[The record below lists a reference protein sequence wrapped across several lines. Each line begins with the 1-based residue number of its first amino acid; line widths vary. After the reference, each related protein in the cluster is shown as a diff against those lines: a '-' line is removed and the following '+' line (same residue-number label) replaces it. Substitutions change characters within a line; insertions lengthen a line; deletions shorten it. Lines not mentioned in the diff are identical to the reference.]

1 MKRVIVMMLAALTIF
16 GTGLQ
21 ASDKYGSGKQF
32 ADSLKGSGSGVLNN
46 FNPGEVIPGYTEN
59 PPESAHY
66 GGVTS
71 SNSASLE
78 SAGASA
84 LNNSEV
90 GKLTS
95 EVIMNR
101 PKDPISMDAPFI
113 SGGFDVQDK
122 ADIVTNGT
130 YDKCETVNVSKTEIT
145 SHVCERTPAAELTC
159 TRKASIK
166 DNVVRKT
173 VRKTYQK
180 VVTLGYN
187 ARNVKWSGAFN
198 IPEKGRLLHVAVD
211 GERLVVPWSS
221 KCDRESVTYEC
232 KASVKETLSIMGK
245 ELPIDILM
253 YPREDSICSGG
264 VNTHCT
270 YHTRN
275 GWGQI
280 HQAFDTDM
288 QVSAGQSFPVTSVLV
303 IPKRTVHIIDMTNP
317 TLVLRVDNVPTG
329 LSVPF
334 RFITSIGGSLTKIY
348 DSVFHTPDSVAYSKT
363 GMLFGATLMANTT
376 DVVAQNGDLA
386 MLLSE
391 YVQQC
396 VIGDI
401 MLTHKYSMAE
411 LMQSSDPY
419 EIIFRKPSPLRG
431 VIVPRGN
438 SLAQAGFQTCEALA
452 NNVLKRELKV
462 DTTKGG
468 KTWDYYVNRFIG
480 PRASADTL
488 FGLMM
493 ADSYGFYYQG
503 GRDASEILRQN
514 VVMNAIK
521 QGITT
526 HTAASGNVASLV
538 NMADQS
544 SNSKMRLSWA
554 ASGGLAATFVPVMH
568 TVLMAMLVGMFPI
581 IILLATIHGLT
592 LPVLKGYVF
601 SLVYLQS
608 WPPLYAILNYA
619 MAFYLKG
626 ETKGMNFSLSNLNTI
641 QQTHSDIGLMAAWLS
656 NSIPFIAAGLVFG
669 LWRVVSQAGNYL
681 GSSINSTASS
691 AASQAADGTWA
702 FNNMQME
709 NVSGFKWDT
718 NQSVRDGQMLTQHAS
733 GATTTKTA
741 GGGILHDG
749 KSAISSL
756 ATDIQFGRMLSSSYQ
771 AQQREAESQVQSL
784 SNSISHG
791 SQLVGSQLTQWAQ
804 QRGNSDTVV
813 SGADSSRATTLT
825 QAINKLNSVA
835 DSLAKRA
842 GISTSEAVTEVLNKS
857 QSGDFTAGGHGEAGI
872 DTRKNILGKA
882 VELTTGASASG
893 KLYTDISYKGSDRS
907 SHGINSDISSKTGHD
922 RSLTAQE
929 TKDVRDAMDVINN
942 HRTTDNSSHTDN
954 ASSSLSEQLAS
965 NLSDLQSQ
973 IKQYN
978 DALNRSHE
986 YAQMASYAENNSAS
1000 INSNYSQE
1008 FVNYVHQSAPGRAT
1022 TVLTDAGNP
1031 SLRAEREQL
1040 AQAFVDEKLKPQLEQ
1055 EFRENRLRASESM
1068 GSVGPV
1074 VDMQSDL
1081 KRAYAENFADM
1092 QQRASGA
1099 SVQGAEQIQKQVRDT
1114 RQTVESQVLKNEQE
1128 MASSQQE
1135 LKTQRNTL
1143 AEQHKESEGAYNEAL
1158 KQERSEQKFGWNS
1171 DKDEENMQRLRDAAK
1186 WKDK

>member
-1 MKRVIVMMLAALTIF
+1 V
-16 GTGLQ
+16 
-21 ASDKYGSGKQF
+21 
-32 ADSLKGSGSGVLNN
+32 LK
-46 FNPGEVIPGYTEN
+46 
-59 PPESAHY
+59 
-66 GGVTS
+66 
-71 SNSASLE
+71 
-78 SAGASA
+78 
-84 LNNSEV
+84 
-90 GKLTS
+90 
-95 EVIMNR
+95 
-101 PKDPISMDAPFI
+101 FI
-113 SGGFDVQDK
+113 
-122 ADIVTNGT
+122 
-130 YDKCETVNVSKTEIT
+130 
-145 SHVCERTPAAELTC
+145 
-159 TRKASIK
+159 
-166 DNVVRKT
+166 
-173 VRKTYQK
+173 
-180 VVTLGYN
+180 
-187 ARNVKWSGAFN
+187 
-198 IPEKGRLLHVAVD
+198 AVF
-211 GERLVVPWSS
+211 
-221 KCDRESVTYEC
+221 
-232 KASVKETLSIMGK
+232 
-245 ELPIDILM
+245 IL
-253 YPREDSICSGG
+253 I
-264 VNTHCT
+264 
-270 YHTRN
+270 
-275 GWGQI
+275 
-280 HQAFDTDM
+280 
-288 QVSAGQSFPVTSVLV
+288 TSVLV

-376 DVVAQNGDLA
+376 DVVAQNSDLA
-386 MLLSE
+386 TLLKE

-401 MLTHKYSMAE
+401 MLSHKYSMAE

-419 EIIFRKPSPLRG
+419 EIIFRRPSPLRG

-733 GATTTKTA
+733 GATTIKTA

-835 DSLAKRA
+835 DSLAKRT
-842 GISTSEAVTEVLNKS
+842 GISTSEAVKEVLNKS
-857 QSGDFTAGGHGEAGI
+857 QSGDFTAGVS
-872 DTRKNILGKA
+872 LSVGKDK
-882 VELTTGASASG
+882 LFGLLSA
-893 KLYTDISYKGSDRS
+893 KANTDFSYKGSDQS
-907 SHGINSDISSKTGHD
+907 SHGINSDISSKTDHD
-922 RSLTAQE
+922 RSLTVQE

-965 NLSDLQSQ
+965 NLSDLQGQ

-1055 EFRENRLRASESM
+1055 EFRENRLRASEGM
-1068 GSVGPV
+1068 GSVGPA

-1128 MASSQQE
+1128 MASSQQK
-1135 LKTQRNTL
+1135 LNTQRNTV
-1143 AEQHKESEGAYNEAL
+1143 AGQHKEGEKAFGEAL
-1158 KQERSEQKFGWNS
+1158 AQEKEKQKPLPLSPSGAWNS

>member
-1 MKRVIVMMLAALTIF
+1 MSMVDTVYVMSGGEFFQAAFNGVATLI
-16 GTGLQ
+16 GT
-21 ASDKYGSGKQF
+21 STW
-32 ADSLKGSGSGVLNN
+32 DSLFHIVGFFSAMALFFVYIRGHDPKEVL
-46 FNPGEVIPGYTEN
+46 
-59 PPESAHY
+59 
-66 GGVTS
+66 
-71 SNSASLE
+71 
-78 SAGASA
+78 
-84 LNNSEV
+84 
-90 GKLTS
+90 K
-95 EVIMNR
+95 
-101 PKDPISMDAPFI
+101 FI
-113 SGGFDVQDK
+113 
-122 ADIVTNGT
+122 
-130 YDKCETVNVSKTEIT
+130 
-145 SHVCERTPAAELTC
+145 
-159 TRKASIK
+159 
-166 DNVVRKT
+166 
-173 VRKTYQK
+173 
-180 VVTLGYN
+180 
-187 ARNVKWSGAFN
+187 
-198 IPEKGRLLHVAVD
+198 AVF
-211 GERLVVPWSS
+211 
-221 KCDRESVTYEC
+221 
-232 KASVKETLSIMGK
+232 
-245 ELPIDILM
+245 IL
-253 YPREDSICSGG
+253 I
-264 VNTHCT
+264 
-270 YHTRN
+270 
-275 GWGQI
+275 
-280 HQAFDTDM
+280 
-288 QVSAGQSFPVTSVLV
+288 TSVLV

-386 MLLSE
+386 TLLKE

-401 MLTHKYSMAE
+401 MLSHKYSMAE

-619 MAFYLKG
+619 MSYYLKG

-681 GSSINSTASS
+681 GSSINSTATS

-791 SQLVGSQLTQWAQ
+791 SQLVGSQLTQWVQ

-835 DSLAKRA
+835 DSVAKRN
-842 GISTSEAVTEVLNKS
+842 GISTSEAVTEVLDKS
-857 QSGDFTAGGHGEAGI
+857 QSGNFSAG
-872 DTRKNILGKA
+872 
-882 VELTTGASASG
+882 VSASVG
-893 KLYTDISYKGSDRS
+893 KDRIFGFISAKANTDFSYNGSDKS
-907 SHGINSDISSKTGHD
+907 SHGINSDISSRTGHD
-922 RSLTAQE
+922 SSLTAQE
-929 TKDVRDAMDVINN
+929 IKDVRDAMDVINN

-1008 FVNYVHQSAPGRAT
+1008 FVNYAHQAAPARAT
-1022 TVLTDAGNP
+1022 TVLTDAGDP

-1055 EFRENRLRASESM
+1055 EFRENRLRALEGM
-1068 GSVGPV
+1068 GSVAPMS
-1074 VDMQSDL
+1074 DMQSDL
-1081 KRAYAENFADM
+1081 KRAYAENLADM

-1099 SVQGAEQIQKQVRDT
+1099 SVRSAEQIQKQVRDT

-1128 MASSQQE
+1128 MVSSKKGLGTE
-1135 LKTQRNTL
+1135 RETL
-1143 AEQHKESEGAYNEAL
+1143 SEQHKKSEKAFGEAL
-1158 KQERSEQKFGWNS
+1158 AQEREKQKPFAWNS

-1186 WKDK
+1186 GKDK

>member
-1 MKRVIVMMLAALTIF
+1 MSMVDTVYVMSGGEFFQAAFNGVATLI
-16 GTGLQ
+16 GT
-21 ASDKYGSGKQF
+21 STW
-32 ADSLKGSGSGVLNN
+32 DSLFHIVGFFSAMALFFVYIRGHDPKEVL
-46 FNPGEVIPGYTEN
+46 
-59 PPESAHY
+59 
-66 GGVTS
+66 
-71 SNSASLE
+71 
-78 SAGASA
+78 
-84 LNNSEV
+84 
-90 GKLTS
+90 K
-95 EVIMNR
+95 
-101 PKDPISMDAPFI
+101 FI
-113 SGGFDVQDK
+113 
-122 ADIVTNGT
+122 
-130 YDKCETVNVSKTEIT
+130 
-145 SHVCERTPAAELTC
+145 
-159 TRKASIK
+159 
-166 DNVVRKT
+166 
-173 VRKTYQK
+173 
-180 VVTLGYN
+180 
-187 ARNVKWSGAFN
+187 
-198 IPEKGRLLHVAVD
+198 AVF
-211 GERLVVPWSS
+211 
-221 KCDRESVTYEC
+221 
-232 KASVKETLSIMGK
+232 
-245 ELPIDILM
+245 IL
-253 YPREDSICSGG
+253 I
-264 VNTHCT
+264 
-270 YHTRN
+270 
-275 GWGQI
+275 
-280 HQAFDTDM
+280 
-288 QVSAGQSFPVTSVLV
+288 TSVLV

-334 RFITSIGGSLTKIY
+334 RFITGIGGSLTKIY

-480 PRASADTL
+480 PRASADML

-619 MAFYLKG
+619 MSYYLKG

-681 GSSINSTASS
+681 GSSINSTATS

-835 DSLAKRA
+835 DSVAKRN
-842 GISTSEAVTEVLNKS
+842 GISTSEAVTEVLDKS
-857 QSGDFTAGGHGEAGI
+857 QSGNFSAG
-872 DTRKNILGKA
+872 
-882 VELTTGASASG
+882 VSASVG
-893 KLYTDISYKGSDRS
+893 KDRIFGFISAKANTDFSYNGSDKS
-907 SHGINSDISSKTGHD
+907 SHGINSDISSRTGHD
-922 RSLTAQE
+922 SSLTAQE
-929 TKDVRDAMDVINN
+929 IKDVRDAMDVINN

-1008 FVNYVHQSAPGRAT
+1008 FVNYAHQAAPARAT
-1022 TVLTDAGNP
+1022 TVLTDAGDP

-1055 EFRENRLRASESM
+1055 EFRENRLRALEGM
-1068 GSVGPV
+1068 GSVAPMS
-1074 VDMQSDL
+1074 DMQSDL
-1081 KRAYAENFADM
+1081 KRAYAENLADM

-1099 SVQGAEQIQKQVRDT
+1099 SVRSAEQIQKQVRDT
-1114 RQTVESQVLKNEQE
+1114 LQTVESQVLKNEQE
-1128 MASSQQE
+1128 MVSSKKGLGTE
-1135 LKTQRNTL
+1135 RETL
-1143 AEQHKESEGAYNEAL
+1143 SEQHKKSEKAFGEAL
-1158 KQERSEQKFGWNS
+1158 AQEREKQKPFAWNS

-1186 WKDK
+1186 GKDK

>member
-1 MKRVIVMMLAALTIF
+1 MSMVDTVYVMSGGEFFQAAFNGVATLI
-16 GTGLQ
+16 GT
-21 ASDKYGSGKQF
+21 STW
-32 ADSLKGSGSGVLNN
+32 DSLFHIVGFFSAMALFFVYIRGHDPKEVL
-46 FNPGEVIPGYTEN
+46 
-59 PPESAHY
+59 
-66 GGVTS
+66 
-71 SNSASLE
+71 
-78 SAGASA
+78 
-84 LNNSEV
+84 
-90 GKLTS
+90 K
-95 EVIMNR
+95 
-101 PKDPISMDAPFI
+101 FI
-113 SGGFDVQDK
+113 
-122 ADIVTNGT
+122 
-130 YDKCETVNVSKTEIT
+130 
-145 SHVCERTPAAELTC
+145 
-159 TRKASIK
+159 
-166 DNVVRKT
+166 
-173 VRKTYQK
+173 
-180 VVTLGYN
+180 
-187 ARNVKWSGAFN
+187 
-198 IPEKGRLLHVAVD
+198 AVF
-211 GERLVVPWSS
+211 
-221 KCDRESVTYEC
+221 
-232 KASVKETLSIMGK
+232 
-245 ELPIDILM
+245 IL
-253 YPREDSICSGG
+253 I
-264 VNTHCT
+264 
-270 YHTRN
+270 
-275 GWGQI
+275 
-280 HQAFDTDM
+280 
-288 QVSAGQSFPVTSVLV
+288 TSVLV

-334 RFITSIGGSLTKIY
+334 RFITGIGGSLTKIY

-376 DVVAQNGDLA
+376 DVVAQNSDLA
-386 MLLSE
+386 TLLKE

-401 MLTHKYSMAE
+401 MLSHKYSMAE

-554 ASGGLAATFVPVMH
+554 ASGGLAATSVPVMH

-601 SLVYLQS
+601 SLVCLQS

-842 GISTSEAVTEVLNKS
+842 GISTSEAVMEMLNKS
-857 QSGDFTAGGHGEAGI
+857 QSGDFSAGVS
-872 DTRKNILGKA
+872 LSVGKDK
-882 VELTTGASASG
+882 LFGLLSA
-893 KLYTDISYKGSDRS
+893 KANTDFSYKGSDQS
-907 SHGINSDISSKTGHD
+907 SHGINSDISSKTD
-922 RSLTAQE
+922 RDHSLTAQE

-942 HRTTDNSSHTDN
+942 HRTTDNSSHTNN

-1022 TVLTDAGNP
+1022 TVLTDAGSP
-1031 SLRAEREQL
+1031 SLRGEREQL

-1055 EFRENRLRASESM
+1055 EFRENRLRASEGM
-1068 GSVGPV
+1068 GSVGPTT
-1074 VDMQSDL
+1074 DMQSDL
-1081 KRAYAENFADM
+1081 KRAYAENSADM

-1099 SVQGAEQIQKQVRDT
+1099 SVRSAEQIQKQVRDT

-1135 LKTQRNTL
+1135 LKTRRNTL
-1143 AEQHKESEGAYNEAL
+1143 AEQHKESEGVYNEAL
-1158 KQERSEQKFGWNS
+1158 NQERSEQTFGWKS

>member
-1 MKRVIVMMLAALTIF
+1 MSMVDTVYVMSGGEFFQAAFNGVATLI
-16 GTGLQ
+16 GT
-21 ASDKYGSGKQF
+21 STW
-32 ADSLKGSGSGVLNN
+32 DSLFHIVGFFSAMALFFVYIRGHDPKEVL
-46 FNPGEVIPGYTEN
+46 
-59 PPESAHY
+59 
-66 GGVTS
+66 
-71 SNSASLE
+71 
-78 SAGASA
+78 
-84 LNNSEV
+84 
-90 GKLTS
+90 K
-95 EVIMNR
+95 
-101 PKDPISMDAPFI
+101 FI
-113 SGGFDVQDK
+113 
-122 ADIVTNGT
+122 
-130 YDKCETVNVSKTEIT
+130 
-145 SHVCERTPAAELTC
+145 
-159 TRKASIK
+159 
-166 DNVVRKT
+166 
-173 VRKTYQK
+173 
-180 VVTLGYN
+180 
-187 ARNVKWSGAFN
+187 
-198 IPEKGRLLHVAVD
+198 AVF
-211 GERLVVPWSS
+211 
-221 KCDRESVTYEC
+221 
-232 KASVKETLSIMGK
+232 
-245 ELPIDILM
+245 IL
-253 YPREDSICSGG
+253 I
-264 VNTHCT
+264 
-270 YHTRN
+270 
-275 GWGQI
+275 
-280 HQAFDTDM
+280 
-288 QVSAGQSFPVTSVLV
+288 TSVLV

-334 RFITSIGGSLTKIY
+334 RFITGIGGSLTKIY

-376 DVVAQNGDLA
+376 DVVAQNSDLA
-386 MLLSE
+386 TLLKE

-401 MLTHKYSMAE
+401 MLSHKYSMAE

-842 GISTSEAVTEVLNKS
+842 GISTSEAVMEMLNKS
-857 QSGDFTAGGHGEAGI
+857 QSGDFSAGVS
-872 DTRKNILGKA
+872 LSVGKDK
-882 VELTTGASASG
+882 LFGLLSA
-893 KLYTDISYKGSDRS
+893 KANTDFSYKGSDQS
-907 SHGINSDISSKTGHD
+907 SHGINSDISSKTD
-922 RSLTAQE
+922 RDHSLTAQE

-942 HRTTDNSSHTDN
+942 HRTTDNSSHTNN

-1022 TVLTDAGNP
+1022 TVLTDAGSP
-1031 SLRAEREQL
+1031 SLRGEREQL

-1055 EFRENRLRASESM
+1055 EFRENRLRASEGM
-1068 GSVGPV
+1068 GSVGPTT
-1074 VDMQSDL
+1074 DMQSDL
-1081 KRAYAENFADM
+1081 KRAYAENSADM

-1099 SVQGAEQIQKQVRDT
+1099 SVQSAKQIQKQVRDT

-1135 LKTQRNTL
+1135 LKTRRNTL
-1143 AEQHKESEGAYNEAL
+1143 AEQHKESEGVYNEAL
-1158 KQERSEQKFGWNS
+1158 NQERSEQTFGWKS

>member
-1 MKRVIVMMLAALTIF
+1 MSMVDTVYVMSGGEFFQAAFNGVATLI
-16 GTGLQ
+16 GT
-21 ASDKYGSGKQF
+21 STW
-32 ADSLKGSGSGVLNN
+32 DSLFHIVGFFSAMALFFVYIRGHDPKEVL
-46 FNPGEVIPGYTEN
+46 
-59 PPESAHY
+59 
-66 GGVTS
+66 
-71 SNSASLE
+71 
-78 SAGASA
+78 
-84 LNNSEV
+84 
-90 GKLTS
+90 K
-95 EVIMNR
+95 
-101 PKDPISMDAPFI
+101 FI
-113 SGGFDVQDK
+113 
-122 ADIVTNGT
+122 
-130 YDKCETVNVSKTEIT
+130 
-145 SHVCERTPAAELTC
+145 
-159 TRKASIK
+159 
-166 DNVVRKT
+166 
-173 VRKTYQK
+173 
-180 VVTLGYN
+180 
-187 ARNVKWSGAFN
+187 
-198 IPEKGRLLHVAVD
+198 AVF
-211 GERLVVPWSS
+211 
-221 KCDRESVTYEC
+221 
-232 KASVKETLSIMGK
+232 
-245 ELPIDILM
+245 IL
-253 YPREDSICSGG
+253 I
-264 VNTHCT
+264 
-270 YHTRN
+270 
-275 GWGQI
+275 
-280 HQAFDTDM
+280 
-288 QVSAGQSFPVTSVLV
+288 TSVLV

-334 RFITSIGGSLTKIY
+334 RFITGIGGSLTKIY

-376 DVVAQNGDLA
+376 DVVAQNSDLA
-386 MLLSE
+386 TLLKE

-401 MLTHKYSMAE
+401 MLSHKYSMAE

-438 SLAQAGFQTCEALA
+438 SLAQAGFQICEALA

-842 GISTSEAVTEVLNKS
+842 GISTSEAVMEMLNKS
-857 QSGDFTAGGHGEAGI
+857 QSGDFSAGVS
-872 DTRKNILGKA
+872 LSVGKDK
-882 VELTTGASASG
+882 LFGLLSA
-893 KLYTDISYKGSDRS
+893 KANTDFSYKGSDQS
-907 SHGINSDISSKTGHD
+907 SHGINSDISSKTD
-922 RSLTAQE
+922 RDHSLTAQE

-942 HRTTDNSSHTDN
+942 HRTTDNSSHTNN

-1022 TVLTDAGNP
+1022 TVLTDAGSP
-1031 SLRAEREQL
+1031 SLRGEREQL

-1055 EFRENRLRASESM
+1055 EFRENRLRASEGM
-1068 GSVGPV
+1068 GSVGPTT
-1074 VDMQSDL
+1074 DMQSDL
-1081 KRAYAENFADM
+1081 KRAYAENSADM

-1099 SVQGAEQIQKQVRDT
+1099 SVQSAEQIQKQVRDT

-1135 LKTQRNTL
+1135 LKTRRNTL
-1143 AEQHKESEGAYNEAL
+1143 AEQHKESEGVYNEAL
-1158 KQERSEQKFGWNS
+1158 NQERSEQTFGWKS

>member
-1 MKRVIVMMLAALTIF
+1 MSMVDTVYVMNGGEFFQAAFNGVATLI
-16 GTGLQ
+16 GT
-21 ASDKYGSGKQF
+21 STW
-32 ADSLKGSGSGVLNN
+32 DSLFHIVGFFSAMALFFVYLRGHDPKEVL
-46 FNPGEVIPGYTEN
+46 
-59 PPESAHY
+59 
-66 GGVTS
+66 
-71 SNSASLE
+71 
-78 SAGASA
+78 
-84 LNNSEV
+84 
-90 GKLTS
+90 K
-95 EVIMNR
+95 
-101 PKDPISMDAPFI
+101 FI
-113 SGGFDVQDK
+113 
-122 ADIVTNGT
+122 
-130 YDKCETVNVSKTEIT
+130 
-145 SHVCERTPAAELTC
+145 
-159 TRKASIK
+159 
-166 DNVVRKT
+166 
-173 VRKTYQK
+173 
-180 VVTLGYN
+180 
-187 ARNVKWSGAFN
+187 
-198 IPEKGRLLHVAVD
+198 AVF
-211 GERLVVPWSS
+211 
-221 KCDRESVTYEC
+221 
-232 KASVKETLSIMGK
+232 
-245 ELPIDILM
+245 IL
-253 YPREDSICSGG
+253 I
-264 VNTHCT
+264 
-270 YHTRN
+270 
-275 GWGQI
+275 
-280 HQAFDTDM
+280 
-288 QVSAGQSFPVTSVLV
+288 TSVLV

-386 MLLSE
+386 MLLNE

-401 MLTHKYSMAE
+401 MLSHKYSMAE

-462 DTTKGG
+462 DTSKGG
-468 KTWDYYVNRFIG
+468 KTWDYYVNHFIG

-784 SNSISHG
+784 SNSISRG

-835 DSLAKRA
+835 DSLAKRN
-842 GISTSEAVTEVLNKS
+842 GISTSEAVTEMLNKL
-857 QSGDFTAGGHGEAGI
+857 QSGDFSAGVS
-872 DTRKNILGKA
+872 LSVGKD
-882 VELTTGASASG
+882 ELFGFLSA
-893 KLYTDISYKGSDRS
+893 KAHTDFSYKGSDQS
-907 SHGINSDISSKTGHD
+907 SHGINSDISSKTD
-922 RSLTAQE
+922 RDHSLTAQE

-1022 TVLTDAGNP
+1022 TVLTDAGSP

-1055 EFRENRLRASESM
+1055 EFRENRLRASEGM
-1068 GSVGPV
+1068 GSVGPAAG
-1074 VDMQSDL
+1074 MQSDL
-1081 KRAYAENFADM
+1081 KKEHAESVAGM
-1092 QQRASGA
+1092 EQRASGA
-1099 SVQGAEQIQKQVRDT
+1099 AVKTSEQIQNQVRDA

-1128 MASSQQE
+1128 VASSQQE
-1135 LKTQRNTL
+1135 LNTQRNAL
-1143 AEQHKESEGAYNEAL
+1143 AEQHKESEGVYNEAL
-1158 KQERSEQKFGWNS
+1158 NQERSEQTFGWNS

>member
-1 MKRVIVMMLAALTIF
+1 MSMVDTVYVMSGGEFFQAAFNGVATLI
-16 GTGLQ
+16 GT
-21 ASDKYGSGKQF
+21 STW
-32 ADSLKGSGSGVLNN
+32 DSLFHIVGFFSAMALFFVYLRGHDPKEVL
-46 FNPGEVIPGYTEN
+46 
-59 PPESAHY
+59 
-66 GGVTS
+66 
-71 SNSASLE
+71 
-78 SAGASA
+78 
-84 LNNSEV
+84 
-90 GKLTS
+90 K
-95 EVIMNR
+95 
-101 PKDPISMDAPFI
+101 FI
-113 SGGFDVQDK
+113 
-122 ADIVTNGT
+122 
-130 YDKCETVNVSKTEIT
+130 
-145 SHVCERTPAAELTC
+145 
-159 TRKASIK
+159 
-166 DNVVRKT
+166 
-173 VRKTYQK
+173 
-180 VVTLGYN
+180 
-187 ARNVKWSGAFN
+187 
-198 IPEKGRLLHVAVD
+198 AVF
-211 GERLVVPWSS
+211 
-221 KCDRESVTYEC
+221 
-232 KASVKETLSIMGK
+232 
-245 ELPIDILM
+245 IL
-253 YPREDSICSGG
+253 I
-264 VNTHCT
+264 
-270 YHTRN
+270 
-275 GWGQI
+275 
-280 HQAFDTDM
+280 
-288 QVSAGQSFPVTSVLV
+288 TSVLV

-376 DVVAQNGDLA
+376 DVVAQNSDLA
-386 MLLSE
+386 TLLKE

-401 MLTHKYSMAE
+401 MLSHKYSMAE

-438 SLAQAGFQTCEALA
+438 SLAQAGFQTCEELA

-488 FGLMM
+488 FGMMM

-619 MAFYLKG
+619 MSYYLKG

-771 AQQREAESQVQSL
+771 AQQRKAESQVQSL
-784 SNSISHG
+784 SNSISRG
-791 SQLVGSQLTQWAQ
+791 SQLVSSQLTQWAQ

-835 DSLAKRA
+835 DALAKRN
-842 GISTSEAVTEVLNKS
+842 GISTSEAVTEMLNKS
-857 QSGDFTAGGHGEAGI
+857 QSGDFSAGVS
-872 DTRKNILGKA
+872 LSVGKD
-882 VELTTGASASG
+882 ELFGFLSA
-893 KLYTDISYKGSDRS
+893 KANTDFSYKGSDQS
-907 SHGINSDISSKTGHD
+907 SHGINSDISSKTD
-922 RSLTAQE
+922 RDHSLTAQE

-954 ASSSLSEQLAS
+954 ASSSLSDQLAS

-1022 TVLTDAGNP
+1022 TVLTDAGSP

-1055 EFRENRLRASESM
+1055 EFRENRLRASEGM
-1068 GSVGPV
+1068 GSVGPAAG
-1074 VDMQSDL
+1074 MQSDL
-1081 KRAYAENFADM
+1081 KKEHAESVAGM
-1092 QQRASGA
+1092 EQRASGA
-1099 SVQGAEQIQKQVRDT
+1099 AVKTSEQIQNQVRDA

-1128 MASSQQE
+1128 VASSQQE
-1135 LKTQRNTL
+1135 LNTQRNAL
-1143 AEQHKESEGAYNEAL
+1143 AEQHKESEGVYNEAL
-1158 KQERSEQKFGWNS
+1158 KQERSEQTFGWNS

>member
-1 MKRVIVMMLAALTIF
+1 MSMVDTVYVMSGGEFFQAAFNGVATLI
-16 GTGLQ
+16 GT
-21 ASDKYGSGKQF
+21 STW
-32 ADSLKGSGSGVLNN
+32 DSLFHIVGFFSAMALFFVYIRGHDPKEVL
-46 FNPGEVIPGYTEN
+46 
-59 PPESAHY
+59 
-66 GGVTS
+66 
-71 SNSASLE
+71 
-78 SAGASA
+78 
-84 LNNSEV
+84 
-90 GKLTS
+90 K
-95 EVIMNR
+95 
-101 PKDPISMDAPFI
+101 FI
-113 SGGFDVQDK
+113 
-122 ADIVTNGT
+122 
-130 YDKCETVNVSKTEIT
+130 
-145 SHVCERTPAAELTC
+145 
-159 TRKASIK
+159 
-166 DNVVRKT
+166 
-173 VRKTYQK
+173 
-180 VVTLGYN
+180 
-187 ARNVKWSGAFN
+187 
-198 IPEKGRLLHVAVD
+198 AVF
-211 GERLVVPWSS
+211 
-221 KCDRESVTYEC
+221 
-232 KASVKETLSIMGK
+232 
-245 ELPIDILM
+245 IL
-253 YPREDSICSGG
+253 I
-264 VNTHCT
+264 
-270 YHTRN
+270 
-275 GWGQI
+275 
-280 HQAFDTDM
+280 
-288 QVSAGQSFPVTSVLV
+288 TSVLV

-401 MLTHKYSMAE
+401 MLSHKYSMAE

-438 SLAQAGFQTCEALA
+438 SLAQEGFQTCEALA

-488 FGLMM
+488 FGMMM

-619 MAFYLKG
+619 MSYYLKG

-825 QAINKLNSVA
+825 QALNKLNSVA
-835 DSLAKRA
+835 DSVAKRN
-842 GISTSEAVTEVLNKS
+842 GISTSEAVKEVLNKS
-857 QSGDFTAGGHGEAGI
+857 QSGDFSAG
-872 DTRKNILGKA
+872 
-882 VELTTGASASG
+882 VSASVG
-893 KLYTDISYKGSDRS
+893 KEELFGFISAKAYTDFSYKGSDQS
-907 SHGINSDISSKTGHD
+907 SHGINSDISSKTD
-922 RSLTAQE
+922 RDHSLTAQE

-965 NLSDLQSQ
+965 NLSDLHSQ

-1055 EFRENRLRASESM
+1055 EFRENRLRASEGM
-1068 GSVGPV
+1068 GSVALTS
-1074 VDMQSDL
+1074 DMQSDL
-1081 KRAYAENFADM
+1081 KRAYAENSADM

-1099 SVQGAEQIQKQVRDT
+1099 SVRSAEQIQKQVRDT

-1128 MASSQQE
+1128 MASSKKVLGTE
-1135 LKTQRNTL
+1135 RETL
-1143 AEQHKESEGAYNEAL
+1143 SEQHKKSEKAFGEAL
-1158 KQERSEQKFGWNS
+1158 AQEREKQKPFAWNS

-1186 WKDK
+1186 WKGK

>member
-1 MKRVIVMMLAALTIF
+1 MSMVDTVYVMSGGEFFQAAFNGVATLI
-16 GTGLQ
+16 GT
-21 ASDKYGSGKQF
+21 STW
-32 ADSLKGSGSGVLNN
+32 DSLFHIVGFFSAMALFFVYIRGHDPKEVL
-46 FNPGEVIPGYTEN
+46 
-59 PPESAHY
+59 
-66 GGVTS
+66 
-71 SNSASLE
+71 
-78 SAGASA
+78 
-84 LNNSEV
+84 
-90 GKLTS
+90 K
-95 EVIMNR
+95 
-101 PKDPISMDAPFI
+101 FI
-113 SGGFDVQDK
+113 
-122 ADIVTNGT
+122 
-130 YDKCETVNVSKTEIT
+130 
-145 SHVCERTPAAELTC
+145 
-159 TRKASIK
+159 
-166 DNVVRKT
+166 
-173 VRKTYQK
+173 
-180 VVTLGYN
+180 
-187 ARNVKWSGAFN
+187 
-198 IPEKGRLLHVAVD
+198 AVF
-211 GERLVVPWSS
+211 
-221 KCDRESVTYEC
+221 
-232 KASVKETLSIMGK
+232 
-245 ELPIDILM
+245 IL
-253 YPREDSICSGG
+253 I
-264 VNTHCT
+264 
-270 YHTRN
+270 
-275 GWGQI
+275 
-280 HQAFDTDM
+280 
-288 QVSAGQSFPVTSVLV
+288 TSVLV

-386 MLLSE
+386 TLLKE

-401 MLTHKYSMAE
+401 MLSHKYSMAE

-641 QQTHSDIGLMAAWLS
+641 QQTHSNIGLMAAWLS

-835 DSLAKRA
+835 DSVAKRN
-842 GISTSEAVTEVLNKS
+842 GISTSEAVTEVLDKS
-857 QSGDFTAGGHGEAGI
+857 QSGNFSAG
-872 DTRKNILGKA
+872 
-882 VELTTGASASG
+882 VSASVG
-893 KLYTDISYKGSDRS
+893 KDRIFGFISAKANTDFSYNGSDKS
-907 SHGINSDISSKTGHD
+907 SHGINSDISSKTGYD

-965 NLSDLQSQ
+965 NLSDLHSQ

-1055 EFRENRLRASESM
+1055 EFRENRLRASEGM
-1068 GSVGPV
+1068 GSVAPTT
-1074 VDMQSDL
+1074 DMQSDL
-1081 KRAYAENFADM
+1081 KRAYAENSADM

-1099 SVQGAEQIQKQVRDT
+1099 SVRSAEQIQKQVRDT

-1128 MASSQQE
+1128 MVSSKKGLGTE
-1135 LKTQRNTL
+1135 RETL
-1143 AEQHKESEGAYNEAL
+1143 SEQHKKSEKAFGEAL
-1158 KQERSEQKFGWNS
+1158 AQEREKQKPFAWNS

-1186 WKDK
+1186 GKDK

>member
-1 MKRVIVMMLAALTIF
+1 MSMVDTVYVMSGGEFFQAAFNGVATLI
-16 GTGLQ
+16 GT
-21 ASDKYGSGKQF
+21 STW
-32 ADSLKGSGSGVLNN
+32 DSLFHIVGFFSAMALFFVYIRGHDPKEVL
-46 FNPGEVIPGYTEN
+46 
-59 PPESAHY
+59 
-66 GGVTS
+66 
-71 SNSASLE
+71 
-78 SAGASA
+78 
-84 LNNSEV
+84 
-90 GKLTS
+90 K
-95 EVIMNR
+95 
-101 PKDPISMDAPFI
+101 FI
-113 SGGFDVQDK
+113 
-122 ADIVTNGT
+122 
-130 YDKCETVNVSKTEIT
+130 
-145 SHVCERTPAAELTC
+145 
-159 TRKASIK
+159 
-166 DNVVRKT
+166 
-173 VRKTYQK
+173 
-180 VVTLGYN
+180 
-187 ARNVKWSGAFN
+187 
-198 IPEKGRLLHVAVD
+198 AVF
-211 GERLVVPWSS
+211 
-221 KCDRESVTYEC
+221 
-232 KASVKETLSIMGK
+232 
-245 ELPIDILM
+245 IL
-253 YPREDSICSGG
+253 I
-264 VNTHCT
+264 
-270 YHTRN
+270 
-275 GWGQI
+275 
-280 HQAFDTDM
+280 
-288 QVSAGQSFPVTSVLV
+288 TSVLV

-401 MLTHKYSMAE
+401 MLSHKYSMAE

-601 SLVYLQS
+601 SIVYLQS

-749 KSAISSL
+749 KSAVSSL

-784 SNSISHG
+784 SNSISRG

-835 DSLAKRA
+835 DALAKRN
-842 GISTSEAVTEVLNKS
+842 GISTSEAVKEVLNKS
-857 QSGDFTAGGHGEAGI
+857 QSGDFSAGVS
-872 DTRKNILGKA
+872 LSVGKD
-882 VELTTGASASG
+882 ELFGFLSA
-893 KLYTDISYKGSDRS
+893 KANTDFSYKGSDQS
-907 SHGINSDISSKTGHD
+907 SHGINSDISSKTD
-922 RSLTAQE
+922 RDHSLTAQE

-954 ASSSLSEQLAS
+954 ASSSLSDQLAS

-1055 EFRENRLRASESM
+1055 EFRENRLRASEGM
-1068 GSVGPV
+1068 GSVGPAAG
-1074 VDMQSDL
+1074 MQSDL
-1081 KRAYAENFADM
+1081 KKEHAESVAGM
-1092 QQRASGA
+1092 EQRASGA
-1099 SVQGAEQIQKQVRDT
+1099 AVKTSEQIQNQVRDA

-1128 MASSQQE
+1128 VASSQQE
-1135 LKTQRNTL
+1135 LNTQRNAL
-1143 AEQHKESEGAYNEAL
+1143 AEQHKESEGVYNEAL
-1158 KQERSEQKFGWNS
+1158 NQERSEQTFGWNS

>member
-1 MKRVIVMMLAALTIF
+1 MSMVDTIYVMSGGEFFEAAFNGVAALI
-16 GTGLQ
+16 
-21 ASDKYGSGKQF
+21 GSSTWDTLFHIVGFFSAMALFFVYIRGHDPKEVLKFF
-32 ADSLKGSGSGVLNN
+32 AV
-46 FNPGEVIPGYTEN
+46 
-59 PPESAHY
+59 
-66 GGVTS
+66 
-71 SNSASLE
+71 
-78 SAGASA
+78 
-84 LNNSEV
+84 
-90 GKLTS
+90 
-95 EVIMNR
+95 
-101 PKDPISMDAPFI
+101 FI
-113 SGGFDVQDK
+113 L
-122 ADIVTNGT
+122 I
-130 YDKCETVNVSKTEIT
+130 
-145 SHVCERTPAAELTC
+145 
-159 TRKASIK
+159 
-166 DNVVRKT
+166 
-173 VRKTYQK
+173 
-180 VVTLGYN
+180 
-187 ARNVKWSGAFN
+187 
-198 IPEKGRLLHVAVD
+198 
-211 GERLVVPWSS
+211 
-221 KCDRESVTYEC
+221 
-232 KASVKETLSIMGK
+232 
-245 ELPIDILM
+245 
-253 YPREDSICSGG
+253 
-264 VNTHCT
+264 
-270 YHTRN
+270 
-275 GWGQI
+275 
-280 HQAFDTDM
+280 
-288 QVSAGQSFPVTSVLV
+288 TSVLL

-334 RFITSIGGSLTKIY
+334 RFVTSIGGSLTKIY
-348 DSVFHTPDSVAYSKT
+348 DAIFHTPDSVAYSKT

-386 MLLSE
+386 MLLNN

-401 MLTHKYSMAE
+401 MLAHKYSMAE
-411 LMQSSDPY
+411 LMHSSDPY
-419 EIIFRKPSPLRG
+419 ELIFRKPSPLRG
-431 VIVPRGN
+431 VIVPYGN
-438 SLAQAGFQTCEALA
+438 ALAVAGFHTCEELA

-462 DTTKGG
+462 DSSKGG
-468 KTWDYYVNRFIG
+468 KTWDYYVRRFIG

-488 FGLMM
+488 FGMMM
-493 ADSYGFYYQG
+493 AESYSFYYQG

-514 VVMNAIK
+514 VVMNAVK
-521 QGITT
+521 QGITS

-601 SLVYLQS
+601 SIVYLQS

-626 ETKGMNFSLSNLNTI
+626 ETKGMSFSLSNLSTI

-718 NQSVRDGQMLTQHAS
+718 NQSFRDGQMLTQHAS
-733 GATTTKTA
+733 GATTTKTS
-741 GGGILHDG
+741 GGSVLHDG
-749 KSAISSL
+749 KSGISSL

-784 SNSISHG
+784 SNSISRG
-791 SQLVGSQLTQWAQ
+791 SQLIGSQLTQWAQ

-835 DSLAKRA
+835 DAVAKRN
-842 GISTSEAVTEVLNKS
+842 GISTSEAVTEALSKL
-857 QSGDFTAGGHGEAGI
+857 QSGDFNAGVSI
-872 DTRKNILGKA
+872 SVGKD
-882 VELTTGASASG
+882 ELFGFLSA
-893 KLYTDISYKGSDRS
+893 KAHTDFSYKGSDQS

-1008 FVNYVHQSAPGRAT
+1008 FVNYAHHAAPERAT
-1022 TVLTDAGNP
+1022 TILTDAGDP
-1031 SLRAEREQL
+1031 SLRAEREHL

-1055 EFRENRLRASESM
+1055 EFRENRLRASEGM
-1068 GSVGPV
+1068 GSVGPT

-1081 KRAYAENFADM
+1081 KRAYADNFADM

-1099 SVQGAEQIQKQVRDT
+1099 SVQSTEQIQKQVRDT

-1135 LKTQRNTL
+1135 LNAQRNTL
-1143 AEQHKESEGAYNEAL
+1143 AEQHKESEGVYNEAL
-1158 KQERSEQKFGWNS
+1158 NQERSEQTFGWNS

>member
-1 MKRVIVMMLAALTIF
+1 MSMVDTVYVMSGGEFFQAAFNGVATLI
-16 GTGLQ
+16 GT
-21 ASDKYGSGKQF
+21 STW
-32 ADSLKGSGSGVLNN
+32 DSLFHIVGFFSAMALFFVYIRGHDPKEVL
-46 FNPGEVIPGYTEN
+46 
-59 PPESAHY
+59 
-66 GGVTS
+66 
-71 SNSASLE
+71 
-78 SAGASA
+78 
-84 LNNSEV
+84 
-90 GKLTS
+90 K
-95 EVIMNR
+95 
-101 PKDPISMDAPFI
+101 FI
-113 SGGFDVQDK
+113 
-122 ADIVTNGT
+122 
-130 YDKCETVNVSKTEIT
+130 
-145 SHVCERTPAAELTC
+145 
-159 TRKASIK
+159 
-166 DNVVRKT
+166 
-173 VRKTYQK
+173 
-180 VVTLGYN
+180 
-187 ARNVKWSGAFN
+187 
-198 IPEKGRLLHVAVD
+198 AVF
-211 GERLVVPWSS
+211 
-221 KCDRESVTYEC
+221 
-232 KASVKETLSIMGK
+232 
-245 ELPIDILM
+245 IL
-253 YPREDSICSGG
+253 I
-264 VNTHCT
+264 
-270 YHTRN
+270 
-275 GWGQI
+275 
-280 HQAFDTDM
+280 
-288 QVSAGQSFPVTSVLV
+288 TSVLV

-386 MLLSE
+386 MLLNE

-401 MLTHKYSMAE
+401 MLSHKYSMAE

-438 SLAQAGFQTCEALA
+438 SLAQAGFQTCEELA

-488 FGLMM
+488 FGMMM

-601 SLVYLQS
+601 SIVYLQS

-619 MAFYLKG
+619 MSYYLKG

-825 QAINKLNSVA
+825 QALNKLNSVA
-835 DSLAKRA
+835 DSVAKRN
-842 GISTSEAVTEVLNKS
+842 GISTSEAVTEVLNKL
-857 QSGDFTAGGHGEAGI
+857 QSGDFTAG
-872 DTRKNILGKA
+872 
-882 VELTTGASASG
+882 VSASVG
-893 KLYTDISYKGSDRS
+893 KEELFGFISAKAYTDFSYKGSDQS
-907 SHGINSDISSKTGHD
+907 LHGINSDISSKTDHD

-965 NLSDLQSQ
+965 NLSDLHSQ

-1055 EFRENRLRASESM
+1055 EFRENRLRASEGM
-1068 GSVGPV
+1068 GSVALTS
-1074 VDMQSDL
+1074 DMQSDL
-1081 KRAYAENFADM
+1081 KRAYAENSADM

-1099 SVQGAEQIQKQVRDT
+1099 SVRSAGQIQKQVRDT

-1128 MASSQQE
+1128 MASSKKALGTE
-1135 LKTQRNTL
+1135 RETL
-1143 AEQHKESEGAYNEAL
+1143 SEQHKKSEKAFGEAL
-1158 KQERSEQKFGWNS
+1158 AQEREKQKPFAWNS

>member
-1 MKRVIVMMLAALTIF
+1 MSMVDTVYVMSGGEFFQAAFNGVATLI
-16 GTGLQ
+16 GT
-21 ASDKYGSGKQF
+21 STW
-32 ADSLKGSGSGVLNN
+32 DSLFHIVGFFSAMALFFVYIRGHDPKEVL
-46 FNPGEVIPGYTEN
+46 
-59 PPESAHY
+59 
-66 GGVTS
+66 
-71 SNSASLE
+71 
-78 SAGASA
+78 
-84 LNNSEV
+84 
-90 GKLTS
+90 K
-95 EVIMNR
+95 
-101 PKDPISMDAPFI
+101 FI
-113 SGGFDVQDK
+113 
-122 ADIVTNGT
+122 
-130 YDKCETVNVSKTEIT
+130 
-145 SHVCERTPAAELTC
+145 
-159 TRKASIK
+159 
-166 DNVVRKT
+166 
-173 VRKTYQK
+173 
-180 VVTLGYN
+180 
-187 ARNVKWSGAFN
+187 
-198 IPEKGRLLHVAVD
+198 AVF
-211 GERLVVPWSS
+211 
-221 KCDRESVTYEC
+221 
-232 KASVKETLSIMGK
+232 
-245 ELPIDILM
+245 IL
-253 YPREDSICSGG
+253 I
-264 VNTHCT
+264 
-270 YHTRN
+270 
-275 GWGQI
+275 
-280 HQAFDTDM
+280 
-288 QVSAGQSFPVTSVLV
+288 TSVLV

-376 DVVAQNGDLA
+376 DVVAQNSDLA
-386 MLLSE
+386 TLLKE

-401 MLTHKYSMAE
+401 MLSHKYSMAE

-431 VIVPRGN
+431 VIVPRN
-438 SLAQAGFQTCEALA
+438 NKLAQAGFQTCEALA

-601 SLVYLQS
+601 SIVYLQS

-835 DSLAKRA
+835 DSVAKRN
-842 GISTSEAVTEVLNKS
+842 GISTSEAVTEVLDKS
-857 QSGDFTAGGHGEAGI
+857 QSGNFSAG
-872 DTRKNILGKA
+872 
-882 VELTTGASASG
+882 VSASVG
-893 KLYTDISYKGSDRS
+893 KDRIFGFISAKANTDFSYNGSDKS
-907 SHGINSDISSKTGHD
+907 SHGINSDISSRTGHD
-922 RSLTAQE
+922 SSLTAQE
-929 TKDVRDAMDVINN
+929 IKDVRDAMDVINN

-1008 FVNYVHQSAPGRAT
+1008 FVNYAHQVAPARAT
-1022 TVLTDAGNP
+1022 TVLTDAGDP

-1055 EFRENRLRASESM
+1055 EFRENRLRALEGM
-1068 GSVGPV
+1068 GSVVPMS
-1074 VDMQSDL
+1074 DMQSDL
-1081 KRAYAENFADM
+1081 KRAYAENLADM

-1099 SVQGAEQIQKQVRDT
+1099 SVRSAEQIQKQVRDT

-1128 MASSQQE
+1128 MVSSKKGLGTE
-1135 LKTQRNTL
+1135 RETL
-1143 AEQHKESEGAYNEAL
+1143 SEQYKKSEKAFGEAL
-1158 KQERSEQKFGWNS
+1158 AQEREKQKPFAWNS
-1171 DKDEENMQRLRDAAK
+1171 DKYEENMQRLRDAAK
-1186 WKDK
+1186 GKDK

>member
-1 MKRVIVMMLAALTIF
+1 MSMVDTVYVMSGGEFFQAAFNGVATLI
-16 GTGLQ
+16 GT
-21 ASDKYGSGKQF
+21 STW
-32 ADSLKGSGSGVLNN
+32 DSLFHIVGFFSAMALFFVYIRGHDPKEVL
-46 FNPGEVIPGYTEN
+46 
-59 PPESAHY
+59 
-66 GGVTS
+66 
-71 SNSASLE
+71 
-78 SAGASA
+78 
-84 LNNSEV
+84 
-90 GKLTS
+90 K
-95 EVIMNR
+95 
-101 PKDPISMDAPFI
+101 FI
-113 SGGFDVQDK
+113 
-122 ADIVTNGT
+122 
-130 YDKCETVNVSKTEIT
+130 
-145 SHVCERTPAAELTC
+145 
-159 TRKASIK
+159 
-166 DNVVRKT
+166 
-173 VRKTYQK
+173 
-180 VVTLGYN
+180 
-187 ARNVKWSGAFN
+187 
-198 IPEKGRLLHVAVD
+198 AVF
-211 GERLVVPWSS
+211 
-221 KCDRESVTYEC
+221 
-232 KASVKETLSIMGK
+232 
-245 ELPIDILM
+245 IL
-253 YPREDSICSGG
+253 I
-264 VNTHCT
+264 
-270 YHTRN
+270 
-275 GWGQI
+275 
-280 HQAFDTDM
+280 
-288 QVSAGQSFPVTSVLV
+288 TSVLV

-334 RFITSIGGSLTKIY
+334 RFITGIGGSLTKIY

-626 ETKGMNFSLSNLNTI
+626 ETKGVNFSLSNLNTI

-842 GISTSEAVTEVLNKS
+842 GISTSEAVTEMLNKS
-857 QSGDFTAGGHGEAGI
+857 QSGDFSAGVS
-872 DTRKNILGKA
+872 LSVGKD
-882 VELTTGASASG
+882 ELFGFLSA
-893 KLYTDISYKGSDRS
+893 KANTDFSYKGSDQS
-907 SHGINSDISSKTGHD
+907 SHGINSDISSKTDRD

-1055 EFRENRLRASESM
+1055 EFRENRLRASEGV
-1068 GSVGPV
+1068 GSVGPT

-1099 SVQGAEQIQKQVRDT
+1099 SVQRAEQIQKQVRDT

-1143 AEQHKESEGAYNEAL
+1143 AGQHKESEKAFGEAL
-1158 KQERSEQKFGWNS
+1158 AQEKEKQKPLPLSPSGAWNS

>member
-1 MKRVIVMMLAALTIF
+1 MSMVDTIYVM
-16 GTGLQ
+16 
-21 ASDKYGSGKQF
+21 
-32 ADSLKGSGSGVLNN
+32 
-46 FNPGEVIPGYTEN
+46 
-59 PPESAHY
+59 
-66 GGVTS
+66 
-71 SNSASLE
+71 
-78 SAGASA
+78 
-84 LNNSEV
+84 
-90 GKLTS
+90 
-95 EVIMNR
+95 
-101 PKDPISMDAPFI
+101 
-113 SGGFDVQDK
+113 SGGEFFE
-122 ADIVTNGT
+122 AAFNG
-130 YDKCETVNVSKTEIT
+130 
-145 SHVCERTPAAELTC
+145 
-159 TRKASIK
+159 
-166 DNVVRKT
+166 
-173 VRKTYQK
+173 
-180 VVTLGYN
+180 VVTLIGSSTWDSLFHIVGFFSAMALFFVYI
-187 ARNVKWSGAFN
+187 RGHDPKEVLKFF
-198 IPEKGRLLHVAVD
+198 AVF
-211 GERLVVPWSS
+211 
-221 KCDRESVTYEC
+221 
-232 KASVKETLSIMGK
+232 
-245 ELPIDILM
+245 IL
-253 YPREDSICSGG
+253 I
-264 VNTHCT
+264 
-270 YHTRN
+270 
-275 GWGQI
+275 
-280 HQAFDTDM
+280 
-288 QVSAGQSFPVTSVLV
+288 TSVLL

-334 RFITSIGGSLTKIY
+334 RFITGIGGSLTKIY
-348 DSVFHTPDSVAYSKT
+348 DAVFHTPDSVAYSKT

-386 MLLSE
+386 MLLNE

-401 MLTHKYSMAE
+401 MLAHKYSMAE

-431 VIVPRGN
+431 VIVPYGN
-438 SLAQAGFQTCEALA
+438 QLAQPGFYTCEALA

-462 DTTKGG
+462 DTSGGG

-480 PRASADTL
+480 PRAGADTL
-488 FGLMM
+488 FGMMM
-493 ADSYGFYYQG
+493 ADSYNFYYQG

-514 VVMNAIK
+514 VVMNAVK
-521 QGITT
+521 QGITS

-554 ASGGLAATFVPVMH
+554 ASGGLAATFTPVMH

-581 IILLATIHGLT
+581 IILLATIHSLT

-601 SLVYLQS
+601 SIVYLQS

-626 ETKGMNFSLSNLNTI
+626 ETKGMNFSLSNLSTI

-656 NSIPFIAAGLVFG
+656 SAIPFIAAGLVFG

-733 GATTTKTA
+733 GATTTRTS

-749 KSAISSL
+749 KSAVSSL
-756 ATDIQFGRMLSSSYQ
+756 ATEIQFGRMLSSSYQ

-784 SNSISHG
+784 SNSISQG
-791 SQLVGSQLTQWAQ
+791 SQLVSSQLTQWAQ

-813 SGADSSRATTLT
+813 NGVDSSRATTLT
-825 QAINKLNSVA
+825 QAFNKLNSVA

-857 QSGDFTAGGHGEAGI
+857 QSGDFSAGVSLSVGKDKLFGF
-872 DTRKNILGKA
+872 LGAKA
-882 VELTTGASASG
+882 N
-893 KLYTDISYKGSDRS
+893 TDFSYKGSDKS
-907 SHGINSDISSKTGHD
+907 SHGINSDISSKTD
-922 RSLTAQE
+922 RDHSLTAQE
-929 TKDVRDAMDVINN
+929 TKDIRDAMDVINN

-986 YAQMASYAENNSAS
+986 YAQMASYAENNSAG

-1008 FVNYVHQSAPGRAT
+1008 FVNYVHQSAPARAT
-1022 TVLTDAGNP
+1022 AVLTDAGDP

-1040 AQAFVDEKLKPQLEQ
+1040 AQSFVDEKLKPQLEQ
-1055 EFRENRLRASESM
+1055 DFRENRLRAADEM
-1068 GSVGPV
+1068 GSVGPAA
-1074 VDMQSDL
+1074 DMQSDL
-1081 KRAYAENFADM
+1081 KQAHAENFADM
-1092 QQRASGA
+1092 QQRAAGA
-1099 SVQGAEQIQKQVRDT
+1099 SVQNAEQIQKQVRDT
-1114 RQTVESQVLKNEQE
+1114 RQTVESQVLKNEQK

-1135 LKTQRNTL
+1135 LHAQRNTL
-1143 AEQHKESEGAYNEAL
+1143 AGQHKGSEKAFGEAL
-1158 KQERSEQKFGWNS
+1158 EQEREKQKPLPFSPSGAWNS

>member
-1 MKRVIVMMLAALTIF
+1 MSMVDTVYVMSGGEFFQAAFNGVATLI
-16 GTGLQ
+16 GT
-21 ASDKYGSGKQF
+21 STW
-32 ADSLKGSGSGVLNN
+32 DSLFHIVGFFSAMALFFVYIRGHDPKEVL
-46 FNPGEVIPGYTEN
+46 
-59 PPESAHY
+59 
-66 GGVTS
+66 
-71 SNSASLE
+71 
-78 SAGASA
+78 
-84 LNNSEV
+84 
-90 GKLTS
+90 K
-95 EVIMNR
+95 
-101 PKDPISMDAPFI
+101 FI
-113 SGGFDVQDK
+113 
-122 ADIVTNGT
+122 
-130 YDKCETVNVSKTEIT
+130 
-145 SHVCERTPAAELTC
+145 
-159 TRKASIK
+159 
-166 DNVVRKT
+166 
-173 VRKTYQK
+173 
-180 VVTLGYN
+180 
-187 ARNVKWSGAFN
+187 
-198 IPEKGRLLHVAVD
+198 AVF
-211 GERLVVPWSS
+211 
-221 KCDRESVTYEC
+221 
-232 KASVKETLSIMGK
+232 
-245 ELPIDILM
+245 IL
-253 YPREDSICSGG
+253 I
-264 VNTHCT
+264 
-270 YHTRN
+270 
-275 GWGQI
+275 
-280 HQAFDTDM
+280 
-288 QVSAGQSFPVTSVLV
+288 TSVLV

-334 RFITSIGGSLTKIY
+334 RFITGIGGSLTKIY

-386 MLLSE
+386 MLLNE

-401 MLTHKYSMAE
+401 MLSHKYSMAE

-835 DSLAKRA
+835 DSLAKRT
-842 GISTSEAVTEVLNKS
+842 GISTSEAVKEVLNKS
-857 QSGDFTAGGHGEAGI
+857 QSGDFTAGVS
-872 DTRKNILGKA
+872 LSVGKDK
-882 VELTTGASASG
+882 LFGLLSA
-893 KLYTDISYKGSDRS
+893 KANTDFSYKGSDQS
-907 SHGINSDISSKTGHD
+907 SHGINSDISSKTDHD
-922 RSLTAQE
+922 RSLTVQE

-1022 TVLTDAGNP
+1022 TVLTDAGSP

-1055 EFRENRLRASESM
+1055 EFRENRLRASEGM
-1068 GSVGPV
+1068 GSVGPTA
-1074 VDMQSDL
+1074 DMQSDL

-1099 SVQGAEQIQKQVRDT
+1099 SVQRAEQIQKQVRDT

-1135 LKTQRNTL
+1135 LNTQRNTL
-1143 AEQHKESEGAYNEAL
+1143 AGQHKEGEKAFGEAL
-1158 KQERSEQKFGWNS
+1158 AQEKEKQKPLPLSPSGAWNS

>member
-1 MKRVIVMMLAALTIF
+1 MSMVDTVYVMSGGEFFQAAFNGVATLI
-16 GTGLQ
+16 GT
-21 ASDKYGSGKQF
+21 STW
-32 ADSLKGSGSGVLNN
+32 DSLFHIVGFFSAMALFFVYIRGHDPKEVL
-46 FNPGEVIPGYTEN
+46 
-59 PPESAHY
+59 
-66 GGVTS
+66 
-71 SNSASLE
+71 
-78 SAGASA
+78 
-84 LNNSEV
+84 
-90 GKLTS
+90 K
-95 EVIMNR
+95 
-101 PKDPISMDAPFI
+101 FI
-113 SGGFDVQDK
+113 
-122 ADIVTNGT
+122 
-130 YDKCETVNVSKTEIT
+130 
-145 SHVCERTPAAELTC
+145 
-159 TRKASIK
+159 
-166 DNVVRKT
+166 
-173 VRKTYQK
+173 
-180 VVTLGYN
+180 
-187 ARNVKWSGAFN
+187 
-198 IPEKGRLLHVAVD
+198 AVF
-211 GERLVVPWSS
+211 
-221 KCDRESVTYEC
+221 
-232 KASVKETLSIMGK
+232 
-245 ELPIDILM
+245 IL
-253 YPREDSICSGG
+253 I
-264 VNTHCT
+264 
-270 YHTRN
+270 
-275 GWGQI
+275 
-280 HQAFDTDM
+280 
-288 QVSAGQSFPVTSVLV
+288 TSVLV

-784 SNSISHG
+784 SNSISRG

-835 DSLAKRA
+835 DSLAKRN
-842 GISTSEAVTEVLNKS
+842 GISTSEAVTEMLNKL
-857 QSGDFTAGGHGEAGI
+857 QSGDFSAGVS
-872 DTRKNILGKA
+872 LSVGKD
-882 VELTTGASASG
+882 ELFGFLSA
-893 KLYTDISYKGSDRS
+893 KAHTDFSYKGSDQS
-907 SHGINSDISSKTGHD
+907 SHGINSDISSKTD
-922 RSLTAQE
+922 RDHSLTAQE

-954 ASSSLSEQLAS
+954 ASSSLSDQLAS

-1055 EFRENRLRASESM
+1055 EFRENRQRASEGM
-1068 GSVGPV
+1068 GRVGPAAG
-1074 VDMQSDL
+1074 MQSDL
-1081 KRAYAENFADM
+1081 KKEHAESVAGM
-1092 QQRASGA
+1092 EQRASGA
-1099 SVQGAEQIQKQVRDT
+1099 AVKTSEQIQNQVRDA

-1128 MASSQQE
+1128 VASSQQE
-1135 LKTQRNTL
+1135 LNTQRNAL
-1143 AEQHKESEGAYNEAL
+1143 AEQHKESEGVYNEAL
-1158 KQERSEQKFGWNS
+1158 NQERSEQTFGWNS

>member
-1 MKRVIVMMLAALTIF
+1 MSMVDTVYVMSGGEFFQAAFNGVATLI
-16 GTGLQ
+16 GT
-21 ASDKYGSGKQF
+21 STW
-32 ADSLKGSGSGVLNN
+32 DSLFHIVGFFSAMALFFVYIRGHDPKEVL
-46 FNPGEVIPGYTEN
+46 
-59 PPESAHY
+59 
-66 GGVTS
+66 
-71 SNSASLE
+71 
-78 SAGASA
+78 
-84 LNNSEV
+84 
-90 GKLTS
+90 K
-95 EVIMNR
+95 
-101 PKDPISMDAPFI
+101 FI
-113 SGGFDVQDK
+113 
-122 ADIVTNGT
+122 
-130 YDKCETVNVSKTEIT
+130 
-145 SHVCERTPAAELTC
+145 
-159 TRKASIK
+159 
-166 DNVVRKT
+166 
-173 VRKTYQK
+173 
-180 VVTLGYN
+180 
-187 ARNVKWSGAFN
+187 
-198 IPEKGRLLHVAVD
+198 AVF
-211 GERLVVPWSS
+211 
-221 KCDRESVTYEC
+221 
-232 KASVKETLSIMGK
+232 
-245 ELPIDILM
+245 IL
-253 YPREDSICSGG
+253 I
-264 VNTHCT
+264 
-270 YHTRN
+270 
-275 GWGQI
+275 
-280 HQAFDTDM
+280 
-288 QVSAGQSFPVTSVLV
+288 TSVLV

-601 SLVYLQS
+601 SIVYLQS

-842 GISTSEAVTEVLNKS
+842 GISTSEAVKEVLNKS
-857 QSGDFTAGGHGEAGI
+857 QSGDFTAGVS
-872 DTRKNILGKA
+872 LSVGKDK
-882 VELTTGASASG
+882 LFGLLSA
-893 KLYTDISYKGSDRS
+893 KANTDFSYKGSDQS
-907 SHGINSDISSKTGHD
+907 SHGINSDISSKTDHD

-965 NLSDLQSQ
+965 NLSDLQGQ

-1055 EFRENRLRASESM
+1055 EFRENRLRASEGM
-1068 GSVGPV
+1068 GSVGPAV
-1074 VDMQSDL
+1074 GMQSDL
-1081 KRAYAENFADM
+1081 KRAYAENSADM

-1099 SVQGAEQIQKQVRDT
+1099 SVQSAEQIQKQVRDT

-1143 AEQHKESEGAYNEAL
+1143 AGQHKEGEKAFGEAL
-1158 KQERSEQKFGWNS
+1158 AQEKEKQKPLPLSPSGAWNS

>member
-1 MKRVIVMMLAALTIF
+1 MSMVDTVYVMSGGEFFQAAFNGVATLI
-16 GTGLQ
+16 GT
-21 ASDKYGSGKQF
+21 STW
-32 ADSLKGSGSGVLNN
+32 DSLFHIVGFFSAMALFFVYIRGHDPKEVL
-46 FNPGEVIPGYTEN
+46 
-59 PPESAHY
+59 
-66 GGVTS
+66 
-71 SNSASLE
+71 
-78 SAGASA
+78 
-84 LNNSEV
+84 
-90 GKLTS
+90 K
-95 EVIMNR
+95 
-101 PKDPISMDAPFI
+101 FI
-113 SGGFDVQDK
+113 
-122 ADIVTNGT
+122 
-130 YDKCETVNVSKTEIT
+130 
-145 SHVCERTPAAELTC
+145 
-159 TRKASIK
+159 
-166 DNVVRKT
+166 
-173 VRKTYQK
+173 
-180 VVTLGYN
+180 
-187 ARNVKWSGAFN
+187 
-198 IPEKGRLLHVAVD
+198 AVF
-211 GERLVVPWSS
+211 
-221 KCDRESVTYEC
+221 
-232 KASVKETLSIMGK
+232 
-245 ELPIDILM
+245 IL
-253 YPREDSICSGG
+253 I
-264 VNTHCT
+264 
-270 YHTRN
+270 
-275 GWGQI
+275 
-280 HQAFDTDM
+280 
-288 QVSAGQSFPVTSVLV
+288 TSVLV

-376 DVVAQNGDLA
+376 DVVAQNSDLA
-386 MLLSE
+386 TLLKE

-401 MLTHKYSMAE
+401 MLSHKYSMAE

-419 EIIFRKPSPLRG
+419 EIIFRRPSPLRG

-733 GATTTKTA
+733 GATTIKTA

-835 DSLAKRA
+835 DSLAKRT
-842 GISTSEAVTEVLNKS
+842 GISTSEAVKEVLNKS
-857 QSGDFTAGGHGEAGI
+857 QSGDFTAGVS
-872 DTRKNILGKA
+872 LSVGKDK
-882 VELTTGASASG
+882 LFGLLSA
-893 KLYTDISYKGSDRS
+893 KANTDFSYKGSDQS
-907 SHGINSDISSKTGHD
+907 SHGINSDISSKTDHD
-922 RSLTAQE
+922 RSLTVQE

-965 NLSDLQSQ
+965 NLSDLQGQ

-1055 EFRENRLRASESM
+1055 EFRENRLRASEGM
-1068 GSVGPV
+1068 GSVGPA

-1128 MASSQQE
+1128 MASSQQK
-1135 LKTQRNTL
+1135 LNTQRNTV
-1143 AEQHKESEGAYNEAL
+1143 AGQHKEGEKAFGEAL
-1158 KQERSEQKFGWNS
+1158 AQEKEKQKPLPLSPSGAWNS

>member
-1 MKRVIVMMLAALTIF
+1 MSMVDTVYVMSGGEFFQAAFNGVATLI
-16 GTGLQ
+16 GT
-21 ASDKYGSGKQF
+21 STW
-32 ADSLKGSGSGVLNN
+32 DSLFHIVGFFSAMALFFVYIRGHDPKEVL
-46 FNPGEVIPGYTEN
+46 
-59 PPESAHY
+59 
-66 GGVTS
+66 
-71 SNSASLE
+71 
-78 SAGASA
+78 
-84 LNNSEV
+84 
-90 GKLTS
+90 K
-95 EVIMNR
+95 
-101 PKDPISMDAPFI
+101 FI
-113 SGGFDVQDK
+113 
-122 ADIVTNGT
+122 
-130 YDKCETVNVSKTEIT
+130 
-145 SHVCERTPAAELTC
+145 
-159 TRKASIK
+159 
-166 DNVVRKT
+166 
-173 VRKTYQK
+173 
-180 VVTLGYN
+180 
-187 ARNVKWSGAFN
+187 
-198 IPEKGRLLHVAVD
+198 AVF
-211 GERLVVPWSS
+211 
-221 KCDRESVTYEC
+221 
-232 KASVKETLSIMGK
+232 
-245 ELPIDILM
+245 IL
-253 YPREDSICSGG
+253 I
-264 VNTHCT
+264 
-270 YHTRN
+270 
-275 GWGQI
+275 
-280 HQAFDTDM
+280 
-288 QVSAGQSFPVTSVLV
+288 TSVLV

-784 SNSISHG
+784 SNSISRG

-835 DSLAKRA
+835 DALAKRN
-842 GISTSEAVTEVLNKS
+842 GISTSEAVKEVLNKS
-857 QSGDFTAGGHGEAGI
+857 QSGDFSAGVS
-872 DTRKNILGKA
+872 LSVGKD
-882 VELTTGASASG
+882 ELFGFLSA
-893 KLYTDISYKGSDRS
+893 KANTDFSYKGSDQS
-907 SHGINSDISSKTGHD
+907 SHGINSDISSKTD
-922 RSLTAQE
+922 RDHSLTAQE

-1022 TVLTDAGNP
+1022 TVLTDAGSP

-1055 EFRENRLRASESM
+1055 EFRENRLRASEGM
-1068 GSVGPV
+1068 GSVGPAAG
-1074 VDMQSDL
+1074 MQSDL
-1081 KRAYAENFADM
+1081 KKEHAESVAGM
-1092 QQRASGA
+1092 EQRASGA
-1099 SVQGAEQIQKQVRDT
+1099 AVKTSEQIQNQVRDA

-1128 MASSQQE
+1128 VASSQQE

-1143 AEQHKESEGAYNEAL
+1143 AGQHKESEKAFGEAL
-1158 KQERSEQKFGWNS
+1158 AQEKEKQKPLPLSPSGAWNS

>member
-1 MKRVIVMMLAALTIF
+1 MSMVDTVYVM
-16 GTGLQ
+16 
-21 ASDKYGSGKQF
+21 
-32 ADSLKGSGSGVLNN
+32 
-46 FNPGEVIPGYTEN
+46 
-59 PPESAHY
+59 
-66 GGVTS
+66 
-71 SNSASLE
+71 
-78 SAGASA
+78 
-84 LNNSEV
+84 
-90 GKLTS
+90 
-95 EVIMNR
+95 
-101 PKDPISMDAPFI
+101 
-113 SGGFDVQDK
+113 SGGEFFQV
-122 ADIVTNGT
+122 
-130 YDKCETVNVSKTEIT
+130 
-145 SHVCERTPAAELTC
+145 
-159 TRKASIK
+159 
-166 DNVVRKT
+166 
-173 VRKTYQK
+173 
-180 VVTLGYN
+180 
-187 ARNVKWSGAFN
+187 AFN
-198 IPEKGRLLHVAVD
+198 GVATLIGTSTWDTLFHIVGFFSAMALFFVYIRGHD
-211 GERLVVPWSS
+211 P
-221 KCDRESVTYEC
+221 
-232 KASVKETLSIMGK
+232 KEVLKFIAVF
-245 ELPIDILM
+245 IL
-253 YPREDSICSGG
+253 I
-264 VNTHCT
+264 
-270 YHTRN
+270 
-275 GWGQI
+275 
-280 HQAFDTDM
+280 
-288 QVSAGQSFPVTSVLV
+288 TSVLV

-376 DVVAQNGDLA
+376 DVVAQNSDLA
-386 MLLSE
+386 TLLKE

-401 MLTHKYSMAE
+401 MLSHKYSMAE

-601 SLVYLQS
+601 SIVYLQS

-619 MAFYLKG
+619 MSYYLKG

-835 DSLAKRA
+835 DSLAKRT
-842 GISTSEAVTEVLNKS
+842 GISTSEAVKEVLNKS
-857 QSGDFTAGGHGEAGI
+857 QSGDFTAGVS
-872 DTRKNILGKA
+872 LSVGKDK
-882 VELTTGASASG
+882 LFGLLSA
-893 KLYTDISYKGSDRS
+893 KANTDFSYKGSDQS
-907 SHGINSDISSKTGHD
+907 SHGINSDISSKTD
-922 RSLTAQE
+922 RDHSLTAQE

-965 NLSDLQSQ
+965 NLSDLQGQ

-1055 EFRENRLRASESM
+1055 EFRENRLRASEGM
-1068 GSVGPV
+1068 GSVGPA

-1128 MASSQQE
+1128 MASSQQK
-1135 LKTQRNTL
+1135 LNTQRNTL
-1143 AEQHKESEGAYNEAL
+1143 AGQHKEGEKAFGEAL
-1158 KQERSEQKFGWNS
+1158 AQEKEKQKPLPLSPSGAWNS

>member
-1 MKRVIVMMLAALTIF
+1 MSMVDTVYVMSGGEFFQAAFNGVATLI
-16 GTGLQ
+16 GT
-21 ASDKYGSGKQF
+21 STW
-32 ADSLKGSGSGVLNN
+32 DSLFHIVGFFSAMALFFVYIRGHDPKEVL
-46 FNPGEVIPGYTEN
+46 
-59 PPESAHY
+59 
-66 GGVTS
+66 
-71 SNSASLE
+71 
-78 SAGASA
+78 
-84 LNNSEV
+84 
-90 GKLTS
+90 K
-95 EVIMNR
+95 
-101 PKDPISMDAPFI
+101 FI
-113 SGGFDVQDK
+113 
-122 ADIVTNGT
+122 
-130 YDKCETVNVSKTEIT
+130 
-145 SHVCERTPAAELTC
+145 
-159 TRKASIK
+159 
-166 DNVVRKT
+166 
-173 VRKTYQK
+173 
-180 VVTLGYN
+180 
-187 ARNVKWSGAFN
+187 
-198 IPEKGRLLHVAVD
+198 AVF
-211 GERLVVPWSS
+211 
-221 KCDRESVTYEC
+221 
-232 KASVKETLSIMGK
+232 
-245 ELPIDILM
+245 IL
-253 YPREDSICSGG
+253 I
-264 VNTHCT
+264 
-270 YHTRN
+270 
-275 GWGQI
+275 
-280 HQAFDTDM
+280 
-288 QVSAGQSFPVTSVLV
+288 TSVLV

-376 DVVAQNGDLA
+376 DVVAQNSDLA
-386 MLLSE
+386 TLLKE

-401 MLTHKYSMAE
+401 MLSHKYSMAE

-544 SNSKMRLSWA
+544 SNSKIRLSWA

-601 SLVYLQS
+601 SIVYLQS

-619 MAFYLKG
+619 MSYYLKG

-842 GISTSEAVTEVLNKS
+842 GISTSEAVTEVLDKS
-857 QSGDFTAGGHGEAGI
+857 QSGNFSAGVSLSVGKDKLFGLLSAKANTDF
-872 DTRKNILGKA
+872 
-882 VELTTGASASG
+882 
-893 KLYTDISYKGSDRS
+893 SYNGSDKS
-907 SHGINSDISSKTGHD
+907 SHGINSDISSRAGHD
-922 RSLTAQE
+922 SSLTAQE
-929 TKDVRDAMDVINN
+929 IKDVRDAMDVINN

-1022 TVLTDAGNP
+1022 IVLTDAGNP
-1031 SLRAEREQL
+1031 SLRSEREQL

-1055 EFRENRLRASESM
+1055 EFRENRLRVSEGM
-1068 GSVGPV
+1068 GSVGPT

-1081 KRAYAENFADM
+1081 KRAYAENSADM

-1099 SVQGAEQIQKQVRDT
+1099 SVQRAEQIQKQVRDT

-1135 LKTQRNTL
+1135 LNAQRDTL
-1143 AEQHKESEGAYNEAL
+1143 AGQYKVSEKAFGEAL
-1158 KQERSEQKFGWNS
+1158 AQEREKQKPLPLSPSGAWNS
-1171 DKDEENMQRLRDAAK
+1171 DKDEENMRRLRDIAK

>member
-1 MKRVIVMMLAALTIF
+1 MSMVDTIYVMSGGEFFEAAFNGVAALI
-16 GTGLQ
+16 
-21 ASDKYGSGKQF
+21 GSSTWDTLFHIVGFFSAMALFFVYIRGHDPKEVLKFF
-32 ADSLKGSGSGVLNN
+32 AV
-46 FNPGEVIPGYTEN
+46 
-59 PPESAHY
+59 
-66 GGVTS
+66 
-71 SNSASLE
+71 
-78 SAGASA
+78 
-84 LNNSEV
+84 
-90 GKLTS
+90 
-95 EVIMNR
+95 
-101 PKDPISMDAPFI
+101 FI
-113 SGGFDVQDK
+113 L
-122 ADIVTNGT
+122 I
-130 YDKCETVNVSKTEIT
+130 
-145 SHVCERTPAAELTC
+145 
-159 TRKASIK
+159 
-166 DNVVRKT
+166 
-173 VRKTYQK
+173 
-180 VVTLGYN
+180 
-187 ARNVKWSGAFN
+187 
-198 IPEKGRLLHVAVD
+198 
-211 GERLVVPWSS
+211 
-221 KCDRESVTYEC
+221 
-232 KASVKETLSIMGK
+232 
-245 ELPIDILM
+245 
-253 YPREDSICSGG
+253 
-264 VNTHCT
+264 
-270 YHTRN
+270 
-275 GWGQI
+275 
-280 HQAFDTDM
+280 
-288 QVSAGQSFPVTSVLV
+288 TSVLL

-334 RFITSIGGSLTKIY
+334 RFVTSIGGSLTKIY
-348 DSVFHTPDSVAYSKT
+348 DAIFHTPDSVAYSKT

-386 MLLSE
+386 MLLND

-401 MLTHKYSMAE
+401 MLAHKYSMAE
-411 LMQSSDPY
+411 LMRSSDPY
-419 EIIFRKPSPLRG
+419 ELIFRKPSPLRG
-431 VIVPRGN
+431 VIVPYGN
-438 SLAQAGFQTCEALA
+438 ALAASGFHTCEALA

-462 DTTKGG
+462 DTAKGG
-468 KTWDYYVNRFIG
+468 KTWDYYVRRFIG

-488 FGLMM
+488 FGMMM
-493 ADSYGFYYQG
+493 AESYGFYYQG

-514 VVMNAIK
+514 VVMNAVK
-521 QGITT
+521 QGITS

-554 ASGGLAATFVPVMH
+554 ASGGLAATFAPVMH

-626 ETKGMNFSLSNLNTI
+626 ETKGMNFSLSNLSTI

-718 NQSVRDGQMLTQHAS
+718 NQSFRDGQMLTQHAS
-733 GATTTKTA
+733 GATTTKTS
-741 GGGILHDG
+741 GGSVLHDG
-749 KSAISSL
+749 KSGISSL

-784 SNSISHG
+784 SNSISRG
-791 SQLVGSQLTQWAQ
+791 SQLIGSQLTQWAQ

-835 DSLAKRA
+835 DAVAKRN
-842 GISTSEAVTEVLNKS
+842 GISTSEAVTEALSKL
-857 QSGDFTAGGHGEAGI
+857 QSGDFNAGVSI
-872 DTRKNILGKA
+872 SVGKD
-882 VELTTGASASG
+882 ELFGFLSA
-893 KLYTDISYKGSDRS
+893 KAHTDFSYKGSDQS

-954 ASSSLSEQLAS
+954 ASSSLSEQLVS

-973 IKQYN
+973 IRQYN

-1008 FVNYVHQSAPGRAT
+1008 FVNYAHHAAPERAT
-1022 TVLTDAGNP
+1022 TILTDAGDP
-1031 SLRAEREQL
+1031 SLRAEREHL

-1055 EFRENRLRASESM
+1055 EFRENRLRASEGM
-1068 GSVGPV
+1068 GSVGPT

-1081 KRAYAENFADM
+1081 KRAYADNFADM

-1099 SVQGAEQIQKQVRDT
+1099 SVQSTEQIQKQVRDT

-1135 LKTQRNTL
+1135 LNAQRNTL
-1143 AEQHKESEGAYNEAL
+1143 AEQHKESEGVYNEAL
-1158 KQERSEQKFGWNS
+1158 NQERSEQTFGWNS

>member
-1 MKRVIVMMLAALTIF
+1 MSMVDTVYVM
-16 GTGLQ
+16 
-21 ASDKYGSGKQF
+21 
-32 ADSLKGSGSGVLNN
+32 
-46 FNPGEVIPGYTEN
+46 
-59 PPESAHY
+59 
-66 GGVTS
+66 
-71 SNSASLE
+71 
-78 SAGASA
+78 
-84 LNNSEV
+84 
-90 GKLTS
+90 
-95 EVIMNR
+95 
-101 PKDPISMDAPFI
+101 
-113 SGGFDVQDK
+113 SGGEFFQ
-122 ADIVTNGT
+122 A
-130 YDKCETVNVSKTEIT
+130 
-145 SHVCERTPAAELTC
+145 
-159 TRKASIK
+159 
-166 DNVVRKT
+166 
-173 VRKTYQK
+173 
-180 VVTLGYN
+180 
-187 ARNVKWSGAFN
+187 AFN
-198 IPEKGRLLHVAVD
+198 GVATLIGTSTWDTLFHIVGFFSAMALFFVYIRGHD
-211 GERLVVPWSS
+211 P
-221 KCDRESVTYEC
+221 
-232 KASVKETLSIMGK
+232 KEVLKFIAVF
-245 ELPIDILM
+245 IL
-253 YPREDSICSGG
+253 I
-264 VNTHCT
+264 
-270 YHTRN
+270 
-275 GWGQI
+275 
-280 HQAFDTDM
+280 
-288 QVSAGQSFPVTSVLV
+288 TSVLV

-329 LSVPF
+329 LSEPF

-376 DVVAQNGDLA
+376 DVVAQNSDLA
-386 MLLSE
+386 TLLKE

-401 MLTHKYSMAE
+401 MLSHKYSMAE

-619 MAFYLKG
+619 MSYYLKG

-835 DSLAKRA
+835 DSLAKRT
-842 GISTSEAVTEVLNKS
+842 GISTSEAVKEVLNKS
-857 QSGDFTAGGHGEAGI
+857 QSGDFTAGVS
-872 DTRKNILGKA
+872 LSVGKDK
-882 VELTTGASASG
+882 LFGLLSA
-893 KLYTDISYKGSDRS
+893 KANTDFSYKGSDQS
-907 SHGINSDISSKTGHD
+907 SHGINSDISSKTDHD
-922 RSLTAQE
+922 RSLTVQE

-965 NLSDLQSQ
+965 NLSDLQGQ
-973 IKQYN
+973 IKQYK

-1055 EFRENRLRASESM
+1055 EFRENRLRASEGM
-1068 GSVGPV
+1068 GSVGPA

-1128 MASSQQE
+1128 MASSQQK
-1135 LKTQRNTL
+1135 LNTQRNTL
-1143 AEQHKESEGAYNEAL
+1143 AGQHKEGEKAFGEAL
-1158 KQERSEQKFGWNS
+1158 AQEKEKQKPLPLSPSGAWNS

>member
-1 MKRVIVMMLAALTIF
+1 MSMVDTVYVMSGGEFFQAAFNGVATLI
-16 GTGLQ
+16 GT
-21 ASDKYGSGKQF
+21 STW
-32 ADSLKGSGSGVLNN
+32 DSLFHIVGFFSAMALFFVYIRGHDPKEVL
-46 FNPGEVIPGYTEN
+46 
-59 PPESAHY
+59 
-66 GGVTS
+66 
-71 SNSASLE
+71 
-78 SAGASA
+78 
-84 LNNSEV
+84 
-90 GKLTS
+90 K
-95 EVIMNR
+95 
-101 PKDPISMDAPFI
+101 FI
-113 SGGFDVQDK
+113 
-122 ADIVTNGT
+122 
-130 YDKCETVNVSKTEIT
+130 
-145 SHVCERTPAAELTC
+145 
-159 TRKASIK
+159 
-166 DNVVRKT
+166 
-173 VRKTYQK
+173 
-180 VVTLGYN
+180 
-187 ARNVKWSGAFN
+187 
-198 IPEKGRLLHVAVD
+198 AVF
-211 GERLVVPWSS
+211 
-221 KCDRESVTYEC
+221 
-232 KASVKETLSIMGK
+232 
-245 ELPIDILM
+245 IL
-253 YPREDSICSGG
+253 I
-264 VNTHCT
+264 
-270 YHTRN
+270 
-275 GWGQI
+275 
-280 HQAFDTDM
+280 
-288 QVSAGQSFPVTSVLV
+288 TSVLV

-601 SLVYLQS
+601 SIVYLQS

-784 SNSISHG
+784 SNSISRG

-835 DSLAKRA
+835 DSLAKRN
-842 GISTSEAVTEVLNKS
+842 GISTSEAVTEMLNKS
-857 QSGDFTAGGHGEAGI
+857 QSGDFSAGVS
-872 DTRKNILGKA
+872 LSVGKD
-882 VELTTGASASG
+882 ELFGFLSA
-893 KLYTDISYKGSDRS
+893 KAHTDFSYKGSDQS
-907 SHGINSDISSKTGHD
+907 SHGINSDISSKTD
-922 RSLTAQE
+922 RDHSLTAQE

-942 HRTTDNSSHTDN
+942 YRTTDNSSHTDN

-978 DALNRSHE
+978 DALNRSYE

-1055 EFRENRLRASESM
+1055 EFRENRQRASEGM
-1068 GSVGPV
+1068 GRVGPAAG
-1074 VDMQSDL
+1074 MQSDL
-1081 KRAYAENFADM
+1081 KKEHAESVAGM
-1092 QQRASGA
+1092 EQRASGA
-1099 SVQGAEQIQKQVRDT
+1099 AVKTSEQIQNQVRDA

-1128 MASSQQE
+1128 VASSQQE
-1135 LKTQRNTL
+1135 LNTQRNAL
-1143 AEQHKESEGAYNEAL
+1143 AEQHKESEGVYNEAL
-1158 KQERSEQKFGWNS
+1158 NQERSEQTFGWNS